1 MEKCKLKKGDRI
13 YECRYHEATL
23 TELIEDPKLRVQ
35 GEDSHY
41 WHWKAR
47 VIETNSHNVV
57 PGDIVEF
64 EILEEAP
71 QYGPRLY
78 RQNVYEVG
86 VDKAEQ
92 VLPPFDTTREVVI
105 RKVSISDDIE
115 ILGHVF
121 HGLQDIEKHVE
132 MSLYKS
138 YSHRQADAR
147 KPEAKCDVHVGE
159 MWMPY
164 PCFDSEDFANE
175 NRSYQNF
182 VFREHPINQDDMR
195 VMSELP
201 SKGNECRISENMP
214 AEVLPIVFYVGDG
227 DSMLVAT

>member
-64 EILEEAP
+64 GILEEAP

-78 RQNVYEVG
+78 RKNVYEVG

-115 ILGHVF
+115 ILINGKNAKSFASQGQQRSAVLSLKLAEAAVLKERMGEEPVILLDDVLSELDGGRQDFLLNELKDCQVF
-121 HGLQDIEKHVE
+121 ITCCEKSNKEQLKKGTVFEVSEGTISE
-132 MSLYKS
+132 MS
-138 YSHRQADAR
+138 
-147 KPEAKCDVHVGE
+147 
-159 MWMPY
+159 
-164 PCFDSEDFANE
+164 
-175 NRSYQNF
+175 
-182 VFREHPINQDDMR
+182 
-195 VMSELP
+195 
-201 SKGNECRISENMP
+201 
-214 AEVLPIVFYVGDG
+214 
-227 DSMLVAT
+227 

>member
-1 MEKCKLKKGDRI
+1 MFSPSQNLMTPSSTSGAAKITPSEYKAAISARFMPVGSSRI
-13 YECRYHEATL
+13 DTSEGFMPPNGIVSL
-23 TELIEDPKLRVQ
+23 NV
-35 GEDSHY
+35 GENFS
-41 WHWKAR
+41 
-47 VIETNSHNVV
+47 
-57 PGDIVEF
+57 
-64 EILEEAP
+64 
-71 QYGPRLY
+71 
-78 RQNVYEVG
+78 
-86 VDKAEQ
+86 
-92 VLPPFDTTREVVI
+92 
-105 RKVSISDDIE
+105 
-115 ILGHVF
+115 
-121 HGLQDIEKHVE
+121 VE

-164 PCFDSEDFANE
+164 PCFDSEDFAIE